1 MMAFLVGSA
10 GARSRHDSPVQ
21 HGNEARMA
29 DVRRA
34 THDAQLLQLQ
44 EGPPSAET
52 GAQGIA
58 ERPRAAQQAQTPEAP
73 ALLDQRT
80 HACTAQS
87 AHDAT
92 IASPHKRV
100 DGCSP

>member
-1 MMAFLVGSA
+1 
-10 GARSRHDSPVQ
+10 
-21 HGNEARMA
+21 MA

-44 EGPPSAET
+44 QGPPSAQA
-52 GAQGIA
+52 GAQGVA

-80 HACTAQS
+80 HACTATSMSPAISAQT
-87 AHDAT
+87 AHDAS
-92 IASPHKRV
+92 IASRQ
-100 DGCSP
+100 G